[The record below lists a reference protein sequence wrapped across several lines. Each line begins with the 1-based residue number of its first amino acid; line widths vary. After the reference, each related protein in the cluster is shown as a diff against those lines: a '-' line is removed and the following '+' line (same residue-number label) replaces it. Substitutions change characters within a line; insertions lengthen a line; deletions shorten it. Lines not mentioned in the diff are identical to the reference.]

1 MTNEITKDRFAISV
15 TDKGWSASIETRT
28 SSGRSGRLVVPSI
41 PGLTSKP
48 HVLLR
53 LLPLPLILPS
63 RNRTGQRKR
72 MTRRA
77 RLADVRFFPSLT
89 QLTPYALV
97 VVGGV
102 GQ

>member
-1 MTNEITKDRFAISV
+1 
-15 TDKGWSASIETRT
+15 
-28 SSGRSGRLVVPSI
+28 
-41 PGLTSKP
+41 
-48 HVLLR
+48 
-53 LLPLPLILPS
+53 
-63 RNRTGQRKR
+63 